1 MAKRQKPG
9 GGDGRRPHGSGA
21 SPERSSGRPSLRATI
36 ERALARDEAPGDL
49 LPMLERLRH
58 MAIEGSDDR
67 RFADRRIAELLLET
81 EPWRAA
87 LHIRRLLVD
96 LPDEDAHWALMG
108 LAQALLGNHRFAAQ
122 AYRRALALDPGNPWY
137 AHNLGHIL
145 DVGLDRASDGLPW
158 LERARRRIPDSTPVA
173 CSVAHAL
180 LRLLRFDEAR
190 AVLAP
195 LVRKNAHDPDVWA
208 LARKLDRAEAAHAR
222 AEAASAG
229 GRPADEP

>member
-9 GGDGRRPHGSGA
+9 TEGDGTSPKSAGA
-21 SPERSSGRPSLRATI
+21 KELPSLRATI
-36 ERALARDEAPGDL
+36 ERALARDEPPDDL
-49 LPMLERLRH
+49 LPMLERLRR

-87 LHIRRLLVD
+87 LHIRRLVRE
-96 LPDEDAHWALMG
+96 LPDDDAHWALMG
-108 LAQALLGNHRFAAQ
+108 LAQALLGNHKFAAQ
-122 AYRRALALDPGNPWY
+122 SYRRALALDPGNPWY

-145 DVGLDRASDGLPW
+145 DVGLDRARDGLPW
-158 LERARRRIPDSTPVA
+158 LERAHKRIPDSTPVT

-180 LRLLRFDEAR
+180 FRLSRLDEAR

-195 LVRKNAHDPDVWA
+195 LLRKNAHDPDVWA
-208 LARKLDRAEAAHAR
+208 IARQLDRAEAATAPARRKAR
-222 AEAASAG
+222 AKRRTPS
-229 GRPADEP
+229 